1 MDDVVVGRAER
12 YKKIAY
18 MFAELWL
25 EKEHGAQVDP
35 ELVDMTVKEAFERTG
50 R

>member
-1 MDDVVVGRAER
+1 MDDPVGVAER

-18 MFAELWL
+18 LFAELWL
-25 EKEHGAQVDP
+25 EKEHGAQVQA
-35 ELVDMTVKEAFERTG
+35 ELVDTTVKEAFERTG

>member
-1 MDDVVVGRAER
+1 MDDPVGRAER

-18 MFAELWL
+18 LFAELWL
-25 EKEHGAQVDP
+25 EKEHGAHVEP
-35 ELVDMTVKEAFERTG
+35 ELVDQTVREAFERTG